1 MRPLSVHLIP
11 NPVTMKKL
19 FLLLAAALLAAPVQ
33 AHEKVAA
40 DDMAHAA
47 NALLATLDA
56 KQKQSAM
63 FDFESD
69 HRHDWHF
76 VPKDRTGLL
85 IKELSPEQRLLANAL
100 LASGLSSRGLIKAN
114 TIMSLEQVLAVLE
127 GPDRRFP
134 RDPELYF
141 ISIYGQPGEG
151 KTWGWRF
158 EGHHLSLSFTIVN
171 GEHIS
176 ATPSFFGTNP
186 GKIKEGPRKGLQ
198 TADLEEN
205 LARALVKSLNAK
217 QLKQAVI
224 ADKAPAD
231 IITAANRKV
240 SALKNEGIAW
250 KDLSGDQKEQL
261 WEIVK
266 VYVERARGEISEVDL
281 KNIMDAGQKNLVFAW
296 AGGVDVGQGHYYRV
310 QGPTFL
316 IEYDNTQ
323 NGANHVHA
331 VYRDFEDDYGEDLL
345 KEHYKRSH

>member
-1 MRPLSVHLIP
+1 
-11 NPVTMKKL
+11 
-19 FLLLAAALLAAPVQ
+19 
-33 AHEKVAA
+33 
-40 DDMAHAA
+40 
-47 NALLATLDA
+47 
-56 KQKQSAM
+56 
-63 FDFESD
+63 
-69 HRHDWHF
+69 
-76 VPKDRTGLL
+76 LL
-85 IKELSPEQRLLANAL
+85 IKSLNPEQRLMANAL
-100 LASGLSSRGLIKAN
+100 LASGLSSRGLVKAH

-141 ISIYGQPGEG
+141 ISIYGTPGHG

-158 EGHHLSLSFTIVN
+158 EGHHLSLSFTVVE
-171 GEHIS
+171 GDHIS

-186 GKIKEGPRKGLQ
+186 GVIKTGPRKGLQ

-205 LARALVKSLNAK
+205 LGRALVKSLNAK
-217 QLKQAVI
+217 QLKMALI

-231 IITAANRKV
+231 IITGADRTV
-240 SALKNEGIAW
+240 SPLKNEGIGW

-261 WEIVK
+261 WMLVK

-281 KNIMDAGQKNLVFAW
+281 KKIMDAGQQNLVFAW
-296 AGGVDVGQGHYYRV
+296 AGGLDVGQGHYYRV

-331 VYRDFEDDYGEDLL
+331 VYRDFDGDYGEDLL
-345 KEHYKRSH
+345 KAHYEKSH